1 MTDPARVRTVDPV
14 GLAAGAATALAWG
27 LVGTLVR
34 SIPTLTPIELVAGR
48 LLFALAATVPILAFV
63 APRAQLADA
72 ARRRTSWILATL
84 LAAYYLLAVP
94 AFRLA
99 PVADVAL
106 LLATTP
112 LCALGLRR
120 LRGAR
125 ASGAERAGALLA
137 LAGVALTLVP
147 SLEAALGRTAGSP
160 GQRLFGDL
168 LALLAACSSAGYAL
182 VFRAAQER
190 SDAPPPFGVA
200 VLTLALGATL
210 AALPAAARGAALVPL
225 ARLDARGTMLL
236 ATFGIVSTLVP
247 SFTLAVAAR
256 RLPPVL
262 STGTTLL
269 IPVVSAL
276 AAALALGER
285 PSLWLIPGGAL
296 VAAGLLR
303 LITSTPLP
311 PAVAE

>member
-1 MTDPARVRTVDPV
+1 
-14 GLAAGAATALAWG
+14 
-27 LVGTLVR
+27 VGTLVR
-34 SIPTLTPIELVAGR
+34 SIPALTPTELVTGR
-48 LLFALAATVPILAFV
+48 LLFALAATVPVLTLA

-72 ARRRTSWILATL
+72 ARRRTSWILAAL

-94 AFRLA
+94 AFRMA

-106 LLATTP
+106 LLATAP

-125 ASGAERAGALLA
+125 ASGAERVGALLA

-147 SLEAALGRTAGSP
+147 SLDAALDRTAGSASARP
-160 GQRLFGDL
+160 LGDL

-182 VFRAAQER
+182 IFRAAQER
-190 SDAPPPFGVA
+190 GEAPAPFGVA
-200 VLTLALGATL
+200 VLTFALGATL
-210 AALPAAARGAALVPL
+210 AGLPAIARAAPLVPL
-225 ARLDARGTMLL
+225 TRLDARGTMLL
-236 ATFGIVSTLVP
+236 AVFGIVSTLVP
-247 SFTLAVAAR
+247 SLTLAVAAR

-262 STGTTLL
+262 STGSTLL

-276 AAALALGER
+276 AAAFALGER
-285 PSLWLIPGGAL
+285 PSLWLLPGGAL

-303 LITSTPLP
+303 LITSAAPLP
-311 PAVAE
+311 SVTD

>member
-1 MTDPARVRTVDPV
+1 
-14 GLAAGAATALAWG
+14 
-27 LVGTLVR
+27 VGTLVR
-34 SIPTLTPIELVAGR
+34 AIPALTPIELVTGR
-48 LLFALAATVPILAFV
+48 LLFALAGALPVLAFPI
-63 APRAQLADA
+63 PRAQLADA
-72 ARRRTSWILATL
+72 ARQRTSWLLAAL

-125 ASGAERAGALLA
+125 ATRAERTGALLA

-147 SLEAALGRTAGSP
+147 SLQAALARTGGAAGAAT
-160 GQRLFGDL
+160 GARLLGDL
-168 LALLAACSSAGYAL
+168 LALTAAVASAGYAL
-182 VFRAAQER
+182 TFRAAQQRGE
-190 SDAPPPFGVA
+190 APAPFGVA
-200 VLTLALGATL
+200 VLTFALGATL
-210 AALPAAARGAALVPL
+210 AALPALARGAPL
-225 ARLDARGTMLL
+225 LPLDGLDARGTALL
-236 ATFGIVSTLVP
+236 ATLGIVSTMVP
-247 SFTLAVAAR
+247 SFTVAVAAR

-262 STGTTLL
+262 STATTLL

-285 PSLWLIPGGAL
+285 PSLWLLPGGAL
-296 VAAGLLR
+296 VAVGLLR
-303 LITSTPLP
+303 LITSAAPAGP
-311 PAVAE
+311 PAAE

>member
-1 MTDPARVRTVDPV
+1 M
-14 GLAAGAATALAWG
+14 
-27 LVGTLVR
+27 R
-34 SIPTLTPIELVAGR
+34 SIPALTPLQLVAGR
-48 LLFALAATVPILAFV
+48 LLFALAASLPLLALA
-63 APRAQLADA
+63 APRAQVTAAAGRRASWALAA
-72 ARRRTSWILATL
+72 L

-120 LRGAR
+120 LRGGR
-125 ASGAERAGALLA
+125 ASRDERAGALLA

-147 SLEAALGRTAGSP
+147 SLEAALGRGAGAP
-160 GQRLFGDL
+160 GARLLGDL
-168 LALLAACSSAGYAL
+168 LALLAAFASAGYAL
-182 VFRAAQER
+182 TFRAAQAR
-190 SDAPPPFGVA
+190 GVAPAPFGVA
-200 VLTLALGATL
+200 VLTFALGATL
-210 AALPAAARGAALVPL
+210 TALPSALRGAPL
-225 ARLDARGTMLL
+225 LPLDRLDARGLALL
-236 ATFGIVSTLVP
+236 ATFGVVSTLVP

-262 STGTTLL
+262 STATTLL

-276 AAALALGER
+276 AAAVALGER
-285 PSLWLIPGGAL
+285 PSLWLLPGGAL

-303 LITSTPLP
+303 LIATATPLP
-311 PAVAE
+311 TAAD

>member
-1 MTDPARVRTVDPV
+1 
-14 GLAAGAATALAWG
+14 
-27 LVGTLVR
+27 VR
-34 SIPTLTPIELVAGR
+34 SIPALTPTELVAGR
-48 LLFALAATVPILAFV
+48 LLFALAGALPVLALP

-72 ARRRTSWILATL
+72 ARRRTGWLLAAL

-106 LLATTP
+106 LLATAP

-125 ASGAERAGALLA
+125 ASGAERTGALLA

-147 SLEAALGRTAGSP
+147 SIQAALAGAQGATAGR
-160 GQRLFGDL
+160 RLLGDL
-168 LALLAACSSAGYAL
+168 LALLAALSSAGYAL
-182 VFRAAQER
+182 TFRAAQQRGE
-190 SDAPPPFGVA
+190 APAPFGVA
-200 VLTLALGATL
+200 VLTFALGATL
-210 AALPAAARGAALVPL
+210 AALPAAAHGAPLVPL
-225 ARLDARGTMLL
+225 GRLDARGTALL
-236 ATFGIVSTLVP
+236 ATFGIVSTMVP
-247 SFTLAVAAR
+247 SFTVAVAAR

-262 STGTTLL
+262 STATTLL

-276 AAALALGER
+276 AAAVALGER
-285 PSLWLIPGGAL
+285 PSPWLLPGGAL

-303 LITSTPLP
+303 LISSAAPPSP
-311 PAVAE
+311 PAAE